1 MSFIQRV
8 ATIAAM
14 TFSLVG
20 LATSSPG
27 IAGEVAANA
36 DPAPALTAP
45 VLIAAMANTATA
57 VLVPPPV
64 LIPLPDAAIAPA
76 RFASLGDAVAAQQG
90 SGADEH
96 LRCLAGA
103 VYFESKGEPLPG
115 QLAVAQVILN
125 RVRSGRFADDV
136 CGVVKQR
143 GQFSFVRAGSIPPI
157 DESGTAYR
165 TAVAVAR
172 VALAQ
177 AWEAPAPAALFFHT
191 AREGSGARMTRVA
204 TIGNHVFYR

>member
-1 MSFIQRV
+1 MSFVQRV
-8 ATIAAM
+8 ATLAAL

-20 LATSSPG
+20 LATSTPSLANEAA
-27 IAGEVAANA
+27 AGV
-36 DPAPALTAP
+36 DRALTAP
-45 VLIAAMANTATA
+45 VFLVATPNA
-57 VLVPPPV
+57 TSTVLVPQPSV
-64 LIPLPDAAIAPA
+64 PLPDPAAPPA
-76 RFASLGDAVAAQQG
+76 HFSSLGDAVAAQEG
-90 SGADEH
+90 TAADEH

-125 RVRSGRFADDV
+125 RVRSGRFATDV

-143 GQFSFVRAGSIPPI
+143 GQFGFVRAGAIPPV
-157 DESGTAYR
+157 DESGAAYR

-172 VALAQ
+172 VAIAE
-177 AWEAPAPAALFFHT
+177 AWDAPAPAALFFHA
-191 AREGSGARMTRVA
+191 ARTGIAARMTRVA